1 MRFLRQGDL
10 GQYADEVGPSRSV
23 LLDVR
28 GRKAVVDNRHT
39 GPGGD
44 RFERDLDRVGPGG
57 TSSKSPDSQP

>member
-1 MRFLRQGDL
+1 MRFLQGDL

-28 GRKAVVDNRHT
+28 GRKAVVDDRDT

-44 RFERDLDRVGPGG
+44 RFEQSPRPRVEPGG
-57 TSSKSPDSQP
+57 TSWKPPDSRP